1 MRFFI
6 VIAALLLIPA
16 FAVVMEWRFQS
27 SGREALLAQCR
38 SRLATAGLD
47 EVSVRLD
54 HFDAVLTGVCS
65 DPADLQKAQDLIK
78 GVRGLRLKFEDNQ
91 IRVPAKLSANIHGH
105 EMLLSGWLP
114 REGQREEIVRLA
126 KASRPDLEVSAADI
140 RLSPRVEMGPES
152 QTLDGPQSKV
162 FVSLLESIRLP
173 ASLSIIGDGH
183 RYVFKGSLP
192 SAELR
197 DAIVKAAKESA
208 PGIEIDDSQF
218 IGQTHVAGAPF
229 AQGMDLADFVRL
241 YFESPMP
248 GSFQIDQRNGPR
260 MQAYAT
266 TAMES
271 AWLAALRPVSGS
283 AHVAAEI
290 TRVPSLFHFPTY
302 QPQSKLEPQA
312 VAGLR
317 ETFRS
322 QMILFDSGSAKIKA
336 AEDAKLGVLAE
347 SIKKVGPDLHLIV
360 AGYSDVGGEPMGKTM
375 QRARAEAVRS
385 KLVELGVPADLLEA
399 MPFEAVRPP
408 GPLTDEVRRDTRS
421 VELLI
426 K

>member
-1 MRFFI
+1 MRLFI

-27 SGREALLAQCR
+27 SGREAMLEQCR
-38 SRLATAGLD
+38 SRLAKAGLG

-54 HFDAVLTGVCS
+54 HFDAVLTGMCS
-65 DPADLQKAQDLIK
+65 DPADLEKAQALVTN
-78 GVRGLRLKFEDNQ
+78 VRGVRLKFDDNQ

-114 REGQREEIVRLA
+114 REGHRLEIVRLA

-140 RLSPRVEMGPES
+140 RLSPRVELGPES
-152 QTLDGPQSKV
+152 QTRDGLQPKV
-162 FVSLLESIRLP
+162 FASLLESIRLP
-173 ASLSIIGDGH
+173 ASLSITGDGH
-183 RYVFKGSLP
+183 HYIFKGSLP
-192 SAELR
+192 SPAVR

-208 PGIEIDDSQF
+208 PGLEIDASQF
-218 IGQTHVAGAPF
+218 IGDEHVAAAPF

-241 YFESPMP
+241 YFESPTP

-260 MQAYAT
+260 IQAYAT

-283 AHVAAEI
+283 SRVAMEV

-302 QPQSKLEPQA
+302 QPQSKLEPQ
-312 VAGLR
+312 VVVGLR
-317 ETFRS
+317 ETFRL
-322 QMILFDSGSAKIKA
+322 QRVLFDSGSAKIKA
-336 AEDAKLGVLAE
+336 EEEAKLSVLAE
-347 SIKKVGPDLHLIV
+347 TIKKAGPDLHLIV
-360 AGYSDVGGEPMGKTM
+360 AGYSDVGGEPVGKTM
-375 QRARAEAVRS
+375 QHARADVVRS
-385 KLVELGVPADLLEA
+385 KLVELGVPGDLLEA